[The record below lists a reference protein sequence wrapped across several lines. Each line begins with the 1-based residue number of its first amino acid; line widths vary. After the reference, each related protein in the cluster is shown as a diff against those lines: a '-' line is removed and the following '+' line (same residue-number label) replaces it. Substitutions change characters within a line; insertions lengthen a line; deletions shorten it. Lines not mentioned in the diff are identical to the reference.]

1 MLYLPAGGGRFPQYL
16 FLPPMTIL
24 RTLSYAALLALVG
37 AGAASCISP
46 PDYSETPEISF
57 KSLTSEPFDSLRNG
71 NFVGSYNRVIVTIS
85 FKDGDGDL
93 GLANEDVNPPYAPN
107 NPNGTPNK
115 YYNNYFFTI
124 QERTGPNGTF
134 SDFVLPDPRLNYN
147 SRYPRLEPESQGDR
161 KQPLK
166 GDLSFKQAFG
176 TGSPP
181 FVKGNTI
188 RFRVYIVDR
197 ALHESNEV
205 FTDPLTIQ

>member
-24 RTLSYAALLALVG
+24 RTLSYAALLALMGVG
-37 AGAASCISP
+37 VASCISP
-46 PDYSETPEISF
+46 PDYSDTPEISF
-57 KSLTSEPFDSLRNG
+57 KSITSVPFDSVNERG
-71 NFVGSYNRVIVTIS
+71 SPAGSYNRVTVTIS

-93 GLANEDVNPPYAPN
+93 GLANEDINPPYAAT

-115 YYNNYFFTI
+115 YYNNYFFAI
-124 QERTGPNGTF
+124 QERNGDGTF
-134 SDFVLPDPRLNYN
+134 SDFVLPNPDLNYN
-147 SRYPRLEPESQGDR
+147 SRYPRLEPDTQGDR

-181 FVKGNTI
+181 FVKGRTI
-188 RFRVYIVDR
+188 RFRISIADR
-197 ALHESNEV
+197 ALHESNEI
-205 FTDPLTIQ
+205 FTAPLTIQ